1 MGSSEIDIYFGS
13 IHFCYFNFKLNYFDK
28 NDSRFYYQMIYKLY
42 ISEITYKL
50 VRNIIYPFK
59 PGCF

>member
-28 NDSRFYYQMIYKLY
+28 NDSRFYYKWSISYIFQKLL
-42 ISEITYKL
+42 INWLEI
-50 VRNIIYPFK
+50 
-59 PGCF
+59 